1 MNQKGWC
8 AAARTAGVTG
18 APPAAGGNGANTGAA
33 SLLAA
38 KVSGAAGASSGS
50 SNKAGGTSSLGC
62 IGETLTR
69 LPQRARTVLPQKVIT
84 YSPFLTTTGRA
95 AHLISLPLRKVE
107 NVTMSSGSACIDAL
121 RSAQSP

>member
-1 MNQKGWC
+1 MNQNGWC
-8 AAARTAGVTG
+8 AAATTAGPTG
-18 APPAAGGNGANTGAA
+18 AAPATGGNGARIGAA
-33 SLLAA
+33 SRLSDNV
-38 KVSGAAGASSGS
+38 KGAATTSSGS
-50 SNKAGGTSSLGC
+50 SSSAGGTSSLGC

-84 YSPFLTTTGRA
+84 YSPFLTTTGRW

-107 NVTMSSGSACIDAL
+107 KVTMSSGSACMDAL